1 MKKRTMMI
9 GAILGAS
16 IAHAGPKADQYLK
29 DQTGSNQRSANELC
43 LKVDTYSVG
52 MIGPS
57 AHYEPSPVGLVVASG
72 VSARDLVTSPN
83 MDSGA
88 CEDGYIKITTTA
100 PLMSLQHAPVGL

>member
-29 DQTGSNQRSANELC
+29 ENTGANQRSANELC
-43 LKVDTYSVG
+43 LKVQTYSVG

-57 AHYEPSPVGLVVASG
+57 AHYEPSPVGLIVASG
-72 VSARDLVTSPN
+72 SAVDLVKSPN

-88 CEDGYIKITTTA
+88 CDDGYIKITTTA
-100 PLMSLQHAPVGL
+100 PLMSLEHAPVGL